1 MQTTDSD
8 TSTTPQPKPEP
19 PIPVAQVN
27 KSRAL
32 SIIWLVPIVTL
43 IVALVLLVGYLRN
56 NGTEVTLHMP
66 SADGVEINKTPIK
79 ILNVEVGKVIDVR
92 LNDAGNGVLLT
103 AKING
108 NMQHQLRSDS
118 MFWIVKPEF
127 DQRGIRGLGTLVSGA
142 YIGFKPG
149 NATEIKDEFIISNDP
164 PSDDL
169 GEGLHLKLSSE
180 RAKMLPNGAPVF
192 YEDLQVG
199 QIIQSKFD
207 VKNQHVNYD
216 IFIQKSHQDLVGE
229 HVKFWIKSGVNIQTN
244 SQGIQID
251 TAPIGSI
258 LSGAI
263 AFTQPLSTGKGAEV
277 KDGHTF
283 TLHDNIS
290 DVMEPAT
297 PRAFYLV
304 AFFDQS
310 MRGLSAGAT
319 VEYKGL
325 PIGVVEKTPFFH
337 HNDQLNLLENRY
349 IPVQLR
355 IEPAAIEMGASP
367 IDSKQWQQKFDHAIR
382 QGLYATIISNN
393 IVTGNMSIELTD
405 ELSADPS
412 LKPQDRYAGLSVI
425 PTRAVGLNATVK
437 NLNRL
442 LVKFNDLPLEQTV
455 GQLNQNLA
463 ELQKTLGS
471 VNKLLNSSETQSIPK
486 ELNQTLRQLRGTL
499 EGISPDSPAY
509 RDIQNTLQ
517 SLDRTLQ
524 KTDPLLKKLGEK
536 PNALIFD
543 SKSADPVPKGQP

>member
-1 MQTTDSD
+1 MQATDPD
-8 TSTTPQPKPEP
+8 TSTSPQPNPEP
-19 PIPVAQVN
+19 PVAQVSN
-27 KSRAL
+27 SRVL

-43 IVALVLLVGYLRN
+43 IVAIMLLIGHLRN

-118 MFWIVKPEF
+118 QFWIVKPEF

-149 NATEIKDEFIISNDP
+149 TATEIKDEFIISDDP
-164 PSDDL
+164 PNEDL
-169 GEGLHLKLSSE
+169 GEGLYLKLTSD
-180 RAKMLPNGAPVF
+180 RAKMLPSGAPVF

-199 QIIQSKFD
+199 QITHSEFD
-207 VKNQHVNYD
+207 VKKQHVHYD
-216 IFIQKSHQDLVGE
+216 IFIQKSHQDLVGD
-229 HVKFWIKSGVNIQTN
+229 HVKFWIKSGVHIQTN

-251 TAPIGSI
+251 AAPIGSI

-263 AFTQPLSTGKGAEV
+263 AFTQPLSTGKGATV

-283 TLHDNIS
+283 NLYSNLS

-297 PRAFYLV
+297 ARAFYLV

-310 MRGLSAGAT
+310 MRGLSTGAT

-337 HNDQLNLLENRY
+337 NNDQLSLLENRY

-355 IEPAAIEMGASP
+355 IEPAAIEMGASE
-367 IDSKQWQQKFDHAIR
+367 IDSKQWQQKFEHAIR

-412 LKPQDRYAGLSVI
+412 LKPKDRYAGLSVI
-425 PTRAVGLNATVK
+425 PTRAVGLSATVK

-442 LVKFNDLPLEQTV
+442 LVKFNNLPLEQTV
-455 GQLNQNLA
+455 GQLNQNLT

-471 VNKLLNSSETQSIPK
+471 VNKLLSNSETQSIPK
-486 ELNQTLRQLRGTL
+486 ELNQTLKQLRGTL
-499 EGISPDSPAY
+499 EGVSPDSPAY

-517 SLDRTLQ
+517 NLDRTLQ

-543 SKSADPVPKGQP
+543 SKSPDPIPKGQP